1 MGSLVNTIQKIIENY
16 LNSRHFT
23 DIEFGKVKS
32 IDPLEIELMSN
43 KVVLP
48 ASSLILTEGV
58 IRKEIHIGV
67 HTHIFD
73 NDTFKHS
80 HSDGNKLILG
90 TDWDI
95 KALMY
100 MGGLVAPAP
109 RAAVPPATMSI
120 QGSASTGQIDLKNGQ
135 KQYDLTHDDDR
146 DFETL
151 PVEEPTKSTL
161 QVRVNGLEIPLSK
174 DPNGETEGDEDETDM
189 YWGVLNHGLYPD
201 DMVILIKC
209 LKGSAYVV
217 LSKVYNSWYSRE
229 DEE

>member
-109 RAAVPPATMSI
+109 SAAVPPATMSI

-135 KQYDLTHDDDR
+135 K
-146 DFETL
+146 
-151 PVEEPTKSTL
+151 
-161 QVRVNGLEIPLSK
+161 
-174 DPNGETEGDEDETDM
+174 EDELTT
-189 YWGVLNHGLYPD
+189 
-201 DMVILIKC
+201 I
-209 LKGSAYVV
+209 
-217 LSKVYNSWYSRE
+217 
-229 DEE
+229 

>member
-1 MGSLVNTIQKIIENY
+1 MNLFNIFKKIAEDVRDA
-16 LNSRHFT
+16 RHYNEVT
-23 DIEFGKVKS
+23 FGKVKS
-32 IDPLEIELMSN
+32 IDPLEIELMAN
-43 KVVLP
+43 KMIITGD
-48 ASSLILTEGV
+48 SLILTEGV

-67 HTHIFD
+67 HTHLFEK
-73 NDTFKHS
+73 DTFVHA

-109 RAAVPPATMSI
+109 SAAVPPATMSI

-135 KQYDLTHDDDR
+135 KQYDLTHDNDD

-151 PVEEPTKSTL
+151 PEAEPTQSVL
-161 QVRVNGLEIPLSK
+161 QVRVNGAEIPLSK
-174 DPNGETEGDEDETDM
+174 DPDGETEEDVDGTDK
-189 YWGVLNHGLYPD
+189 YWGVLNHGLYVGD
-201 DMVILIKC
+201 VVVLLQCMG
-209 LKGSAYVV
+209 GSSFVV
-217 LSKVYNSWYSRE
+217 LSKAYTSYYTRE